1 MSVFSF
7 TFGSEYHPS
16 GLGAWQVT
24 VDKSGMLTAT
34 HRKIGEE
41 IDFGPFHLPMDEN
54 DHIWALI
61 LNLNITSYPPGF
73 RMGVPDEVMY
83 TFKLETDNHTQTAW
97 MWAGDGRKIPVVLA
111 VVVEMDRLIEQYTGQ
126 KAHLP

>member
-1 MSVFSF
+1 
-7 TFGSEYHPS
+7 
-16 GLGAWQVT
+16 
-24 VDKSGMLTAT
+24 

-61 LNLNITSYPPGF
+61 LNLNITSNPPGF

>member
-1 MSVFSF
+1 
-7 TFGSEYHPS
+7 
-16 GLGAWQVT
+16 
-24 VDKSGMLTAT
+24 
-34 HRKIGEE
+34 
-41 IDFGPFHLPMDEN
+41 
-54 DHIWALI
+54 
-61 LNLNITSYPPGF
+61 
-73 RMGVPDEVMY
+73 MGVPDEVMY